1 LENQSN
7 TLTEVIADMQHREAV
22 GIKKYNTTMDRQD
35 LGLCDWL
42 QHAYEESLDKSLYLK
57 AAINKLRNEKLHR

>member
-1 LENQSN
+1 MQSN
-7 TLTEVIADMQHREAV
+7 TLTEVIADMQQREAV

-35 LGLCDWL
+35 LELVDWL

-57 AAINKLRNEKLHR
+57 AAINKLRK